1 MRYFAILQP
10 GSAIYRLWRHKS
22 QRSGII
28 DHVTFFWRGKQYESD
43 ELTAEQVA
51 VLSVR
56 GALDMS
62 IEAMG
67 VTPDEDELSA
77 VEADN
82 QVKKPRTRQRL

>member
-1 MRYFAILQP
+1 MRYFAILRP

-28 DHVTFFWRGKQYESD
+28 AHVTFFWRGNQYESD

-56 GALDMS
+56 GAMDIY

-67 VTPDEDELSA
+67 VAPDEDELPA
-77 VEADN
+77 VETVN
-82 QVKKPRTRQRL
+82 QVKKSRTRQRL